1 MILFGEEYLCNCND
15 ELDSLKARAE
25 FYKSLVNQASFE
37 EEKTHL
43 EENPPKP
50 INLELPSEGRQV
62 FTRWHWS
69 YPNQRNLRSKTFSI
83 QSEKSLSTVEKIILS
98 NFQKKY
104 LYHAMDD
111 VLYSLKSQPI
121 ERENLLAI
129 LYSTVLSL
137 QNNFAID
144 FFDIWID
151 EIYIHQRSK
160 GNKFLAQC
168 HSNLEPFTYITMKLV
183 YHKKLL
189 PKKPESFW

>member
-37 EEKTHL
+37 EEKPHL

-83 QSEKSLSTVEKIILS
+83 QSEKSLSTVEKILLT

-111 VLYSLKSQPI
+111 VLYSLKSQPM

-129 LYSTVLSL
+129 LYSPVLSL

-151 EIYIHQRSK
+151 EIYIHKRSK

-168 HSNLEPFTYITMKLV
+168 PSNLEPFTYITMKLV